1 MWHNLKAKAYMTV
14 EAAVVIPMMLFIFVA
29 MMYMLVFAYDS
40 IILMQDTY
48 MMTVYAKE
56 EYMNDK
62 DKLLKNMNE
71 RFSIVYEERPYLSFL
86 NLSMNISKAKKRITI
101 NSSGTFFTPFGN
113 NLFSLFDEFDREIN
127 CTGEIILSDPAAIML
142 KTKDILGW

>member
-62 DKLLKNMNE
+62 DKLLQNMNE

-86 NLSMNISKAKKRITI
+86 NLSMNISKVKKIITI

-113 NLFSLFDEFDREIN
+113 NLFSLFDALDREIN